1 MIRRS
6 RSFLLLAGIG
16 VIRFAA
22 AGVGP
27 VYPRTGAHP
36 PGVPAE
42 VSSDRPSASAL
53 MPGNGTPTL
62 VLFAHPRGAAIGDPA
77 SLIAH
82 PVRPHGSFHNPA
94 DEPDARVKTAL
105 PVVTPHVDP
114 EALEARHFG
123 AMTSGPM
130 LRFSGGITGARGRRG
145 DHAGPPALDESITRN
160 ETDRK
165 TTVAFGCARYP
176 RHTISESS

>member
-16 VIRFAA
+16 AIRFAA

-36 PGVPAE
+36 SGVPAE

-62 VLFAHPRGAAIGDPA
+62 VLFAHLRGAAIGDPA

-82 PVRPHGSFHNPA
+82 PVRPHGPFHNPA
-94 DEPDARVKTAL
+94 DEPDARLKTAL
-105 PVVTPHVDP
+105 PVATPH
-114 EALEARHFG
+114 EELEARHFG
-123 AMTSGPM
+123 AMTSGPV

-160 ETDRK
+160 ETDRE
-165 TTVAFGCARYP
+165 TTVAFGRARYA